1 MTTDVAPITLL
12 LSELRVL
19 RTMTKNTTTDDFVI
33 PLGLPRVNAQE
44 LFADLN
50 FQELNHP
57 EGFVLHATP
66 EDKEWAEKTA
76 QEGARLTK
84 APSLAAEKYLK
95 THFGQYNFDL
105 PTTQGQWQNFVL
117 TKLVHQANDP
127 DPKVSKPALDTLAK
141 TSTVGLM
148 IERTELSIT
157 HKTSDELE
165 KTLRQAMQRYLN
177 KPNEKVIEGEV
188 VRA

>member
-1 MTTDVAPITLL
+1 
-12 LSELRVL
+12 
-19 RTMTKNTTTDDFVI
+19 MTKNKTTDDFEI
-33 PLGLPRVNAQE
+33 PLGVPSVNAQDV
-44 LFADLN
+44 FADLK

-57 EGFVLHATP
+57 ADLPLLPTE
-66 EDKEWAEKTA
+66 EDKKWAEKTA
-76 QEGARLTK
+76 QEGVKLTS

-95 THFGQYNFDL
+95 KHFGQYNFDL

-117 TKLVHQANDP
+117 TKLVQQANDP
-127 DPKVSKPALDTLAK
+127 DPKISKSALDTLAK

-148 IERTELSIT
+148 VEKTELSVT

-177 KPNEKVIEGEV
+177 KSDEKVIEGTV
-188 VRA
+188 VGV